1 MRGHVVRT
9 AGNERSGKCR
19 MSFTRAFFA
28 IFCLVV
34 TGFAHAAAYP
44 DKPVRVI
51 VPSAPG
57 GGIDVIARLVSQRLS
72 EDLGKPFI
80 IDNRPGGGGNIGM
93 ETAAKSPRDGY
104 TLLAAG
110 SQLVATP
117 ALGVRAGFEPIKD
130 FAPISLISKAPNVL
144 VVHPSVQAR
153 SVSELIAL
161 ARGKPGEV
169 TFASAGNGST
179 PHLAG
184 ELFNTLA
191 QIKMTHVPY
200 RGTGPALT
208 AILSSEVA
216 IMFMVA
222 PTAVPQLKT
231 GRLRGLAV
239 TSTAR
244 LSVTPDL
251 PTVSESGLKGFE
263 SVQWYGILAPS
274 GSPPDVL
281 RTLNLHLVR
290 FVQTPEIQQRFAAEG
305 ALPVGS
311 TREEFTSHIKS
322 EMVKWTRIIKLSGA
336 RAD

>member
-1 MRGHVVRT
+1 MNFIRTLLASVCLAIAGPGH
-9 AGNERSGKCR
+9 
-19 MSFTRAFFA
+19 
-28 IFCLVV
+28 
-34 TGFAHAAAYP
+34 AAYP
-44 DKPVRVI
+44 DKPVRMI

-57 GGIDVIARLVSQRLS
+57 GGIDVIARLVCQRLT
-72 EDLGKPFI
+72 EELGKPFI
-80 IDNRPGGGGNIGM
+80 VDNRPGGGGNIGI

-104 TLLAAG
+104 TLLASG

-117 ALGVRAGFEPIKD
+117 ALGVRAGYEPIKD
-130 FAPISLISKAPNVL
+130 FDAISLIAKAPNVL

-153 SVSELIAL
+153 SVQELIAF
-161 ARGKPGEV
+161 ARTKPGEV

-191 QIKMTHVPY
+191 QVKMVHVPY

-208 AILSSEVA
+208 AILSSEVSV
-216 IMFMVA
+216 MFMVA
-222 PTAVPQLKT
+222 PAAVPQLKS

-244 LSVTPDL
+244 LPVTPDL

-274 GSPPDVL
+274 GSPADVL
-281 RTLNLHLVR
+281 RTLNVHLVR
-290 FVQTPEIQQRFAAEG
+290 FVQTPEIQQRFSAEG

-311 TREEFTSHIKS
+311 TREDFATHIKA
-322 EMVKWTRIIKLSGA
+322 EMVKWSRVIKLSGA
-336 RAD
+336 RPD

>member
-1 MRGHVVRT
+1 MRIVG
-9 AGNERSGKCR
+9 AL
-19 MSFTRAFFA
+19 FA
-28 IFCLVV
+28 IVCVA
-34 TGFAHAAAYP
+34 TAGFAHAGVYP

-57 GGIDVIARLVSQRLS
+57 GGIDVLARLVSQRLS
-72 EDLGKPFI
+72 EDFGKPFI

-117 ALGVRAGFEPIKD
+117 ALGIRAGFEPMKD
-130 FAPISLISKAPNVL
+130 FDAISLIAKAPNVL

-153 SVSELIAL
+153 SVGELIAL
-161 ARGKPGEV
+161 ARSKPGEI

-222 PTAVPQLKT
+222 PAAVPQLKS

-239 TSTAR
+239 TSTSR
-244 LSVTPDL
+244 LPAAPDL

-274 GSPPDVL
+274 RSPVDVL
-281 RTLNLHLVR
+281 RTLNVQLVR

-305 ALPVGS
+305 TLPVGS
-311 TREEFTSHIKS
+311 SREEFASHIKS
-322 EMVKWTRIIKLSGA
+322 EMVKWTRVIKLSGA